1 MSYAKLPLET
11 LQIIFCYLSKEE
23 LLEKIAFVCKKW
35 SAVVSRVHPKTVVFN
50 PPCNDTLG
58 TLLEDFK
65 TYSTFAPTVR
75 SIKLNDTNCKKSDPN
90 FCFTSI
96 KMDKLA
102 SIIKCCCNLRQ
113 VAISMSSFILFSE
126 SLEQLQISQ
135 PEIQSLELNLTCM
148 SGDGI
153 RHFIDL
159 RRLVNNCGSKLYQLS
174 VTGENDLNSLDLF
187 NFECSDSTFK
197 EDEDQPK
204 NTSLQIM
211 HIAHIHLT
219 MSRSCLEYIIS
230 GNFSRLRVLNLYI
243 TVKDSIGGAKD
254 DIWDR
259 LKNYC
264 ETSLKGY
271 NIYCRNEIGG
281 LLFSMDNV
289 INAEDRFAPSADV
302 AHSYDSPEDLLE
314 SVRRQVALLEED

>member
-1 MSYAKLPLET
+1 MSCAKLPLET
-11 LQIIFCYLSKEE
+11 LQIIFCYLSREE
-23 LLEKIAFVCKKW
+23 LLENIAFVCKKW
-35 SAVVSRVHPKTVVFN
+35 SSIASRIYPKTVVFN
-50 PPCNDTLG
+50 PPNNDTFG

-65 TYSTFAPTVR
+65 KYSTFAPTVKNM
-75 SIKLNDTNCKKSDPN
+75 KLTDTSDPS
-90 FCFTSI
+90 FCFTSM

-113 VAISMSSFILFSE
+113 VTISMSSFILFSE
-126 SLEQLQISQ
+126 SLEQLQICK

-159 RRLVNNCGSKLYQLS
+159 RRVINNCGSRLYQIS

-187 NFECSDSTFK
+187 NFECSDSTLK
-197 EDEDQPK
+197 EDDDQLK
-204 NTSLQIM
+204 NRSLEIM

-254 DIWDR
+254 DIFDR
-259 LKNYC
+259 MKKYC

-289 INAEDRFAPSADV
+289 INAEYRFAPSADI
-302 AHSYDSPEDLLE
+302 AHNYDSPEDLLE